1 MGYAI
6 LRVEKIKSVVA
17 ANGRLKHNRRQTAC
31 LTTNPGKKNV
41 CVILN
46 EQMRKDK
53 HKSFREIFH
62 ERVKGQKIRKNAVI
76 AVETVHTFTNGSINS
91 EEKLRDWVYANV
103 KWLKDT
109 FDENNIISC
118 QLHRDQKVPH
128 LHCILILRDP
138 KGKLSTRSYLGG
150 TRSVMANLQ
159 TSYAKA
165 MEPFGLERGISRE
178 ITKSRHQSTK
188 RWLNMQAEK
197 EARLSAYETKFG
209 TEDTWDF
216 DDVLEFRKA
225 LRKDETKPPVDLKDD
240 RIPELS
246 K

>member
-17 ANGRLKHNRRQTAC
+17 ANGRLKHNRRQTEC
-31 LTTNPGKKNV
+31 LTTKPGKKNV

-76 AVETVHTFTNGSINS
+76 AVEVILTFSPGAVPD
-91 EEKLRDWVYANV
+91 EKLRDWVNANA
-103 KWLKDT
+103 KWLKST
-109 FDENNIISC
+109 FAENNIISC
-118 QLHRDQKVPH
+118 HLHNDQKTNH
-128 LHCILILRDP
+128 LHSILLLRDEN
-138 KGKLSTRSYLGG
+138 GKLNARKFLGG
-150 TRSVMANLQ
+150 TRQRMIELQ

-178 ITKSRHQSTK
+178 VTKSRHQSTK

-209 TEDTWDF
+209 TEDTWNF
-216 DDVLEFRKA
+216 DDMLEFRKL
-225 LRKDETKPPVDLKDD
+225 LRHEPKPLIDQKDD
-240 RIPELS
+240 KIPELS

>member
-1 MGYAI
+1 MGYSI

-17 ANGRLKHNRRQTAC
+17 ANGRLKHNRRQTDC

-41 CVILN
+41 CIILN
-46 EQMRKDK
+46 DQMRRDK
-53 HKSFREIFH
+53 YKSFREIFH

-76 AVETVHTFTNGSINS
+76 AVEVVITFSPGSVS
-91 EEKLRDWVYANV
+91 DEKLREWVGANT

-109 FDENNIISC
+109 FGEGNVIDC
-118 QLHRDQKVPH
+118 QLHRDQKTPH
-128 LHCILILRDP
+128 LHSILILRDENC
-138 KGKLSTRSYLGG
+138 KLNARKYLGG
-150 TRSVMANLQ
+150 TRQRMIELQ

-178 ITKSRHQSTK
+178 ITKSRHEATK
-188 RWLNMQAEK
+188 RWLNLQSEK

-209 TEDTWDF
+209 TEETWDF
-216 DDVLEFRKA
+216 DTTLEFRKA
-225 LRKDETKPPVDLKDD
+225 LRKDETKPPVDPKGDK
-240 RIPELS
+240 IQELA

>member
-6 LRVEKIKSVVA
+6 LRIEKIKSVVA
-17 ANGRLKHNRRQTAC
+17 ANGRLKHNRRQTEC

-76 AVETVHTFTNGSINS
+76 AVEVVLTFSPGCVPDK
-91 EEKLRDWVYANV
+91 KLRDWVYANA

-109 FDENNIISC
+109 FGEKNIIDC

-128 LHCILILRDP
+128 LHCILILRDE
-138 KGKLSTRSYLGG
+138 KGKLSSRAYLGG
-150 TRSVMANLQ
+150 TRCVMSDLQ

-165 MEPFGLERGISRE
+165 MKPFGLSRGVSRD
-178 ITKSRHQSTK
+178 ITRARHTSTK
-188 RWLNMQAEK
+188 KWLNMQAEK

-209 TEDTWDF
+209 TENDWDF
-216 DDVLEFRKA
+216 DTMLEFRKA
-225 LRKDETKPPVDLKDD
+225 LRKDETKPTIDPKDD
-240 RIPELS
+240 KIPELS

>member
-17 ANGRLKHNRRQTAC
+17 ANGRLKHNRRQTEC

-76 AVETVHTFTNGSINS
+76 AVEVIITFTSGSVPD
-91 EEKLRDWVYANV
+91 EKLRDWVNANA

-109 FDENNIISC
+109 FGEKNIIDC
-118 QLHRDQKVPH
+118 QLHLDQKTPN
-128 LHCILILRDP
+128 LHCMLILQDE
-138 KGKLSTRSYLGG
+138 KGKLSSRAYLGG
-150 TRSVMANLQ
+150 TRCVMVDLQ

-165 MEPFGLERGISRE
+165 MEPFGLSRGVSRE
-178 ITKSRHQSTK
+178 ITRARHTSTK
-188 RWLNMQAEK
+188 KWLNMQAEK

-209 TEDTWDF
+209 TEDTWNF
-216 DDVLEFRKA
+216 DDMLEFRRL
-225 LRKDETKPPVDLKDD
+225 LRHDETKPPVDPKDD
-240 RIPELS
+240 KIQELA

>member
-17 ANGRLKHNRRQTAC
+17 ANGRLKHNRRQTEC

-53 HKSFREIFH
+53 HKSFQEIFH
-62 ERVKGQKIRKNAVI
+62 ERVKEQKIRKNAVI
-76 AVETVHTFTNGSINS
+76 AVEVVLAFSPGAVPD
-91 EEKLRDWVYANV
+91 EKLRDWVYANA

-109 FDENNIISC
+109 FGEKNIIDC

-128 LHCILILRDP
+128 LHCILILRDE
-138 KGKLSTRSYLGG
+138 KGKLSSRAYLGG
-150 TRSVMANLQ
+150 TRCVMANLQ
-159 TSYAKA
+159 TLYAKA
-165 MEPFGLERGISRE
+165 MEPFGLSRGVSRE
-178 ITKSRHQSTK
+178 ITRARHTSTK
-188 RWLNMQAEK
+188 KWLNMQAEK

-209 TEDTWDF
+209 TENDWDF
-216 DDVLEFRKA
+216 DEMLEFRQ
-225 LRKDETKPPVDLKDD
+225 LIRKEEKVSESTPLIEKDKG
-240 RIPELS
+240 IE